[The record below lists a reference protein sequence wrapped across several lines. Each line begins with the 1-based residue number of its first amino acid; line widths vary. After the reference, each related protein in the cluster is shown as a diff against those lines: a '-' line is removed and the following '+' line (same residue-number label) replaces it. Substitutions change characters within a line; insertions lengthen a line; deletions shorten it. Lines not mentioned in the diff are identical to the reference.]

1 MEKLS
6 NDDKAKIAAFATIFF
21 WSSSFMFIK
30 IALNYYDSMTL
41 SVLRYIISSFV
52 LIFYMIMKKM
62 RIPELKDIPIFF
74 CSGFTGFALYMIT
87 LNKGLTTLSS
97 STVSVI
103 MAFAPI
109 LTSVLSV
116 IFLKEKINLYG
127 WICIFVSFAGIAVL
141 MLWEGVL
148 SVNEGVFLIL
158 TSALLLAIYNIIQ
171 KKLMKRY
178 TASEAT
184 TYSIFT
190 GTILLVLY
198 SPKSAIEIFHMS
210 SAGFIIVFY
219 LAVFVGVVGYILWSK
234 ALSLAENTGEIA
246 NLLFLNP
253 FIATIMGII
262 ILHEKLTIPTII
274 GGTMILSGILG
285 YNKFKGK

>member
-52 LIFYMIMKKM
+52 LIFYMIVKKM

-198 SPKSAIEIFHMS
+198 SPKSATEIFHMS

>member
-1 MEKLS
+1 MRKLS

-62 RIPELKDIPIFF
+62 RMPELKDIPIFF

-127 WICIFVSFAGIAVL
+127 WICIFV
-141 MLWEGVL
+141 
-148 SVNEGVFLIL
+148 
-158 TSALLLAIYNIIQ
+158 
-171 KKLMKRY
+171 
-178 TASEAT
+178 
-184 TYSIFT
+184 
-190 GTILLVLY
+190 
-198 SPKSAIEIFHMS
+198 
-210 SAGFIIVFY
+210 
-219 LAVFVGVVGYILWSK
+219 
-234 ALSLAENTGEIA
+234 
-246 NLLFLNP
+246 
-253 FIATIMGII
+253 
-262 ILHEKLTIPTII
+262 
-274 GGTMILSGILG
+274 
-285 YNKFKGK
+285 

>member
-1 MEKLS
+1 M
-6 NDDKAKIAAFATIFF
+6 
-21 WSSSFMFIK
+21 
-30 IALNYYDSMTL
+30 
-41 SVLRYIISSFV
+41 
-52 LIFYMIMKKM
+52 
-62 RIPELKDIPIFF
+62 
-74 CSGFTGFALYMIT
+74 
-87 LNKGLTTLSS
+87 
-97 STVSVI
+97 
-103 MAFAPI
+103 
-109 LTSVLSV
+109 
-116 IFLKEKINLYG
+116 
-127 WICIFVSFAGIAVL
+127 SFAGIAVL

-171 KKLMKRY
+171 KKLMRRY

-198 SPKSAIEIFHMS
+198 SPKSAMEIFHMS